1 MGDDILSH
9 ALPGDRHES
18 CTLPCMLCIL
28 ARATPLLPLSHRKDN
43 SKDSLSFGL
52 NYNLLRELDY
62 LANIFSN
69 FKYRLTGTQILMEAV
84 VFA

>member
-43 SKDSLSFGL
+43 SKDILSFGL

-69 FKYRLTGTQILMEAV
+69 FKYRLSNSEGKKWKARR
-84 VFA
+84 

>member
-43 SKDSLSFGL
+43 SKDILSFGL

-62 LANIFSN
+62 LANIF
-69 FKYRLTGTQILMEAV
+69 FK
-84 VFA
+84 F

>member
-28 ARATPLLPLSHRKDN
+28 ARATPLLPL
-43 SKDSLSFGL
+43 

-69 FKYRLTGTQILMEAV
+69 FKYRLTGTQILMEVV